1 MSWQQ
6 GRDMLEAM
14 IIRGRIERV
23 PPSRSHADLLITQ
36 AQQHLEAA
44 QAIVRIDPTG
54 AYQLLYDGARKALNA
69 VLENQ
74 GLRATSRG
82 GHVAVLDAVAAQLD
96 PPLGAVL
103 RPFDR
108 LRRRRNQAEYPAAD
122 SPRINA
128 EDFERDVPK
137 VREIIEAATT
147 VLDRMPPF

>member
-6 GRDMLEAM
+6 GRDTLEAM
-14 IIRGRIERV
+14 ITRGRIERV

-36 AQQHLEAA
+36 ARQHLEAA

-122 SPRINA
+122 GPRINA
-128 EDFERDVPK
+128 EDFERDAPK

-147 VLDRMPPF
+147 VLDRMPHF